1 MATYKRLTQPLRY
14 RLQALLELKTKQEDC
29 ALALEVSQATIS
41 REIARFQHGYPNRSY
56 EAELAQQAAW
66 QAKQRTPYKLHSAL
80 KEYVD
85 EGLRKDWSPDQI
97 AGTLEDHTSLPSL
110 HHETIYRYVYAQSN
124 PMSAHYN
131 SDKEALISHLR
142 IRHKK
147 RYKSRGQPASASKIP
162 NRVGIE
168 ERPAVVETNT
178 EPGHWEG
185 DLIVGANQQGYL
197 LTLVERV
204 SKFVLIFK
212 LSSKHA
218 KDVSRQA
225 AKALWKSGLSLK
237 TLTFDNG
244 LEFAD
249 HGYLS
254 SQLGIDIYFA
264 RPYHSWERGLNENT
278 NGLIRQYFPKGTNF
292 LQVSQKAVSS
302 VQDQLNHRPR
312 KTLHYRTPAQVALA

>member
-1 MATYKRLTQPLRY
+1 MATYIRLTQPRRY

-29 ALALEVSQATIS
+29 AIALEVSQATIS
-41 REIARFQHGYPNRSY
+41 REVARFEQHYPNQPY
-56 EAELAQQAAW
+56 EAQLAQQRAQ
-66 QAKQRTPYKLHSAL
+66 QAKQRTPYKLHTTL
-80 KEYVD
+80 KDYVD
-85 EGLRKDWSPDQI
+85 ECLQKDWSPDQI
-97 AGTLEDHTSLPSL
+97 AGTLEDHPSLPSL
-110 HHETIYRYVYAQSN
+110 HHETIYRYVYAQSD
-124 PMSAHYN
+124 PASPRYEL
-131 SDKEALISHLR
+131 DKEPLISHLR

-147 RYKSRGQPASASKIP
+147 RYKPRGQPASASKIP

-168 ERPAVVETNT
+168 HRPALVEANT

-204 SKFVLIFK
+204 SKFVLIFR
-212 LSSKHA
+212 LTSKHA

-225 AKALWKSGLSLK
+225 ARALWKSGLSLK

-312 KTLHYRTPAQVALA
+312 KTLHYRTPAQVAHA